1 MEAREDRLSPTY
13 DGLAEKFTTNPNIL
27 PIDWTSSMKEIPHK
41 FLGIRKHLEITAS
54 TMTVEQAEQFAET
67 TNDTLG
73 SATTGTLPNF
83 DDSCT

>member
-1 MEAREDRLSPTY
+1 
-13 DGLAEKFTTNPNIL
+13 
-27 PIDWTSSMKEIPHK
+27 MKEIPHK

-83 DDSCT
+83 DDSCA

>member
-1 MEAREDRLSPTY
+1 
-13 DGLAEKFTTNPNIL
+13 
-27 PIDWTSSMKEIPHK
+27 MKEIPHK
-41 FLGIRKHLEITAS
+41 LLGIRKHLEITAS

-73 SATTGTLPNF
+73 SATMGTLPNF